1 MRGHF
6 QAHNA
11 LGNMMDVP
19 TELLSPK
26 NMTNRNLQSC
36 RSKSNSYLQRP
47 DNRETYW
54 ICTARP
60 NKPRRCGKSEPGA
73 ASNTGPT
80 WHRHCPP
87 AWVRLQPCK
96 YHATLSKLTLTFD
109 CAAWLQNACPPISIQ
124 SKPVKLQAEPAA
136 ILGSFTDL
144 PLSARRPTIGEGSGS
159 GLGSL

>member
-1 MRGHF
+1 
-6 QAHNA
+6 
-11 LGNMMDVP
+11 MDVP

-73 ASNTGPT
+73 ALQYWSNL
-80 WHRHCPP
+80 
-87 AWVRLQPCK
+87 A
-96 YHATLSKLTLTFD
+96 S
-109 CAAWLQNACPPISIQ
+109 S
-124 SKPVKLQAEPAA
+124 
-136 ILGSFTDL
+136 L
-144 PLSARRPTIGEGSGS
+144 PS
-159 GLGSL
+159 GLGEAPTLQVSCHTEQANPDF